1 MGNNS
6 SREQRPSTSLGHSR
20 SHDGHSQSTHS
31 SSHHQ
36 PGSERIYSSRGG
48 RSSRPDLSF
57 LGINTASD
65 RDPPEFT
72 RRETRAEREAR
83 KREKERELREKER
96 ERSMRE
102 EGVDGGY
109 LVTLG
114 TYTGPEDFSKQVV
127 RQLMVMPTAPS
138 PQVELNVPD

>member
-6 SREQRPSTSLGHSR
+6 SREGRPGASLGHSR
-20 SHDGHSQSTHS
+20 SHDGHSHS
-31 SSHHQ
+31 SHQ
-36 PGSERIYSSRGG
+36 SVQHPSSDRMYSSRSG

-57 LGINTASD
+57 LGINTNAD

-83 KREKERELREKER
+83 KREKERILREQER
-96 ERSMRE
+96 ERSVRE

-114 TYTGPEDFSKQVV
+114 TYTGPEDFSKSTV
-127 RQLMVMPTAPS
+127 RQLMVCRSLA
-138 PQVELNVPD
+138 